1 MFVLRR
7 ILDQSFISSEVCM
20 CVCKSLWLK
29 FIKTCFDAVVLF
41 FVYNFRD
48 LDFDALE
55 IYFQVAFTFHF
66 NQVL

>member
-1 MFVLRR
+1 MFFLRR
-7 ILDQSFISSEVCM
+7 ILDQSFISSEV

-29 FIKTCFDAVVLF
+29 FIKTCFDVVVLF
-41 FVYNFRD
+41 FIYNFRD

-55 IYFQVAFTFHF
+55 IYIPVAFTFHF